1 MVDPF
6 QQLHAELEKLNQ
18 AYRERLPE
26 KLSTLEGGWAKVL
39 QSSGQIDYLKDLH
52 LKVHS
57 LSGSGATYGLPVLS
71 EASRKLELALKDLI
85 QTDAADF
92 KQKEAAIQILFDDL
106 KIVALH
112 PNESQVEPNQ
122 TNGKYETPPP
132 AVIVPPEPTIRR
144 RATDHLSLENLALS
158 VPGVLSTVPE
168 ETKVAELNL
177 NKKVDNRLIWLIED
191 GQETA
196 DSVGHQLGYFG
207 YKVAYFNRLTQIQEA
222 DSPKLPAAII
232 FDLNKASEQL
242 NESDE
247 NEQIQR
253 LKQAEIPLVFISE
266 FTDLETRLEAVR
278 FGGKAYLIKPI
289 KTLELIDI
297 LDKLTSSQMPD
308 PYQIL
313 IIDDDPSLADYYGVT
328 LHSAGMKTRVVNH
341 PKDVLKALAE
351 QGPDLILMDFH
362 MPGCSGPELAAVIR
376 QQQAYVSIPIVFL
389 SAETDVNQQ
398 LAAMGQGGDDF
409 LTKPIMPAHLISS
422 ITTRAQRSRVLRE
435 FMVRDSLTGLLNHT
449 ETKARLNL
457 ELAKAI
463 RNSEPLTFA
472 MVDIDHFKRVNDT
485 FGHLAGDG
493 VIKSISR
500 LLRQR
505 LRKTDT
511 IGRYGGE
518 EFAVILPSTNAVNAE
533 RILNGIR
540 ERFSFIRHQS
550 DKIEFSAT
558 FSCGIASYPQYQ
570 AAIELNAA
578 ADQALYQAKGSGRNR
593 LAIANPALTPLETN

>member
-1 MVDPF
+1 MVDPM

-26 KLSTLEGGWAKVL
+26 KITTLEGAWAVVL
-39 QSSGQIDYLKDLH
+39 HSAGQIEPLKDFH

-71 EASRKLELALKDLI
+71 AASRKLELALKDLI
-85 QTDAADF
+85 QNEAADF
-92 KQKEAAIQILFDDL
+92 EEKKATIEVLFEAL

-112 PNESQVEPNQ
+112 PNQPANSPEVEP
-122 TNGKYETPPP
+122 TPPAEIAP
-132 AVIVPPEPTIRR
+132 ADPSLRR
-144 RATDHLSLENLALS
+144 RSTDQLNPDNPALIEK
-158 VPGVLSTVPE
+158 VALPAAPE
-168 ETKVAELNL
+168 ELEAVDLNL
-177 NKKVDNRLIWLIED
+177 NKEIDNRLIWLIED
-191 GQETA
+191 DPETA
-196 DSVGHQLGYFG
+196 ESVGHQLGYFG
-207 YKVAYFNRLTQIQEA
+207 YKVAFFNRLTNIQES
-222 DSPKLPAAII
+222 DLNKLPAAMV
-232 FDLNKASEQL
+232 FDLNNPSEQL
-242 NESDE
+242 NEPTE

-253 LKQAEIPLVFISE
+253 FKQAEIPLVFISP

-278 FGGKAYLIKPI
+278 FGGKAYLTKPI

-297 LDKLTSSQMPD
+297 LDKLTSTQTPD

-341 PKDVLKALAE
+341 PKNVLKALAE

-409 LTKPIMPAHLISS
+409 LTKPIMPAHLVSS
-422 ITTRAQRSRVLRE
+422 IATRAQRSRVLRD

-457 ELAKAI
+457 ELAKAK

-472 MVDIDHFKRVNDT
+472 MLDIDHFKRVNDT

-518 EFAVILPSTNAVNAE
+518 EFAVILPSTDAPNAE
-533 RILNGIR
+533 RILNEIR
-540 ERFSFIRHQS
+540 ERFSYIRHQS
-550 DKIEFSAT
+550 DKIEFAST

-570 AAIELNAA
+570 DPIQLNAA

-593 LAIANPALTPLETN
+593 LVIANAPLPDSESN